1 MLLQLLITLRRLAVA
16 STGASPVH
24 HSSMLVT
31 AVPPVPGQPRLPN
44 INYCDCEL

>member
-1 MLLQLLITLRRLAVA
+1 MLLQLLITLRRLAV
-16 STGASPVH
+16 ASPVH

-44 INYCDCEL
+44 MNYCDCEL